1 MQAHEQ
7 RLADVLITDLY
18 MLELDGFETMKYF
31 RARNPRML
39 LVSMSGWER
48 GQRADHPAVALHA
61 GADAILR
68 KPFTPRELLDKLRD
82 SVLEPRVGALPK

>member
-39 LVSMSGWER
+39 LVPMSGWER
-48 GQRADHPAVALHA
+48 GQIADHPAVALHA
-61 GADAILR
+61 GAHAILR

>member
-39 LVSMSGWER
+39 LVSMSGW
-48 GQRADHPAVALHA
+48 
-61 GADAILR
+61 
-68 KPFTPRELLDKLRD
+68 
-82 SVLEPRVGALPK
+82 